1 MYRPP
6 SHRKIKKEKNTK
18 LNLVPILDAVFI
30 LIFFLLLSSQ
40 FLSIFEINSDVPL
53 VSAKEPPPKKKPLAL
68 TVEVRENA
76 FWIYTGV
83 PSRLENQIKKT
94 DEGEYDFV
102 ALHSYLIE
110 KKKRFVD
117 ERTIIIEPVI
127 DVEYDILIKIMDS
140 VRTLLPTDET
150 FFMKNKEG
158 IEEEV
163 EYLFD
168 KIMFGN
174 IFS

>member
-6 SHRKIKKEKNTK
+6 SHRKTKKEDNNKI
-18 LNLVPILDAVFI
+18 NLVPILDAVFI

-53 VSAKEPPPKKKPLAL
+53 VSANDPPPKKKPLAL
-68 TVEVRENA
+68 TVEIRENA
-76 FWIYTGV
+76 LWVFTGV
-83 PSRLENQIKKT
+83 PSRLETQIPK
-94 DEGEYDFV
+94 DEEGEYDFV
-102 ALHSYLIE
+102 ALHNYMVE
-110 KKKRFVD
+110 KKRKHVE

-127 DVEYDILIKIMDS
+127 DVEYEKIVQIMDA
-140 VRTLLPTDET
+140 VRMLLPTDET

-163 EYLFD
+163 QVLFD

>member
-6 SHRKIKKEKNTK
+6 SHKKIKKATNNKI
-18 LNLVPILDAVFI
+18 NLVPILDAVFI

-53 VSAKEPPPKKKPLAL
+53 VSSSEPPPKKKPLAL
-68 TVEVRENA
+68 TVEIRENSLA
-76 FWIYTGV
+76 VFSGV
-83 PSRLENQIKKT
+83 PSRLETTIPKKE
-94 DEGEYDFV
+94 DGEYDLE
-102 ALHSYLIE
+102 ALHTYMID
-110 KKKRFVD
+110 KKKKFTD
-117 ERTIIIEPVI
+117 ERTIILEPVV
-127 DVEYDILIKIMDS
+127 DVEYEKIVRIMDA
-140 VRTLLPTDET
+140 VRMLLPTDES
-150 FFMKNKEG
+150 FFLKNKEG

-163 EYLFD
+163 KVLFD